1 MQFSLLSSTT
11 RMAEF
16 LLCLFCIII
25 IANLCLFS
33 IFKLSKRLIALY
45 LPCWSVGWLVGRSV
59 DVTINSFNIYRHKS
73 PLLTQYHSIP
83 ISTNQYQVI
92 LTQYHL
98 VTTSITPYWPST
110 IKYQPVLPCKGPVL
124 SYIMMSIATVSIDH
138 NSNKRFALFT
148 WSSFKIAFLHSI
160 DVWLLLP
167 PIDARIVL
175 RIQ

>member
-1 MQFSLLSSTT
+1 MVEKACEPLLY
-11 RMAEF
+11 
-16 LLCLFCIII
+16 
-25 IANLCLFS
+25 NLCCKSLPFFYFLTFEKADCS
-33 IFKLSKRLIALY
+33 IFAL
-45 LPCWSVGWLVGRSV
+45 LVGRSVGWSV
-59 DVTINSFNIYRHKS
+59 DVTINFFNIYRHKS

-124 SYIMMSIATVSIDH
+124 SYIMMSIATMSIDP

-148 WSSFKIAFLHSI
+148 WSSWSTFLSLMGWRFKEKLDLLRSYAFCKNGECSEMT
-160 DVWLLLP
+160 
-167 PIDARIVL
+167 
-175 RIQ
+175 

>member
-1 MQFSLLSSTT
+1 MPFCGVCPPQYFSPGAVFTYWISLQVIATMWHAILFHFFLAFQFQ
-11 RMAEF
+11 F
-16 LLCLFCIII
+16 LQISAFF
-25 IANLCLFS
+25 LFS
-33 IFKLSKRLIALY
+33 NIRKGRLPNI
-45 LPCWSVGWLVGRSV
+45 CSVGRLVGWSV
-59 DVTINSFNIYRHKS
+59 DVTINFFNIYRHKS

-124 SYIMMSIATVSIDH
+124 SYIMMSIATMSIDH

-148 WSSFKIAFLHSI
+148 WSSS
-160 DVWLLLP
+160 LLF
-167 PIDARIVL
+167 
-175 RIQ
+175 Q

>member
-1 MQFSLLSSTT
+1 M
-11 RMAEF
+11 
-16 LLCLFCIII
+16 I
-25 IANLCLFS
+25 IAVQWVPLYCKSLPFFYFLTFKKADCS
-33 IFKLSKRLIALY
+33 IFAL
-45 LPCWSVGWLVGRSV
+45 LVGWLVGRSV
-59 DVTINSFNIYRHKS
+59 GRSVDITINSFNIYRHKS

-148 WSSFKIAFLHSI
+148 WSSFLNVSHINLFTLLHNC
-160 DVWLLLP
+160 LCPTL
-167 PIDARIVL
+167 
-175 RIQ
+175 QK